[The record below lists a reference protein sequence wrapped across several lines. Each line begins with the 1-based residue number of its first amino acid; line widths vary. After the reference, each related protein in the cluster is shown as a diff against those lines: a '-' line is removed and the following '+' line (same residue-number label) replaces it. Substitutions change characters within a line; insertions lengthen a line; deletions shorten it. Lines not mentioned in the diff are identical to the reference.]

1 MMGGNKKIVC
11 EFCQKTS
18 RRDHIAYHVQSRC
31 KNNLLRHLLKKWD
44 RVQPIQAFLDTIL
57 DREVQSQEDKDYYYI
72 FGEHPKFVPKDKM
85 VGYMTDDKRYESH
98 RMYLTSLFGT
108 LPLSEVML
116 PTRTEPTSLV
126 RPDHTENTGH
136 TEVAS
141 PSHTHIEVS
150 SSPSPSS

>member
-116 PTRTEPTSLV
+116 LKNSHR
-126 RPDHTENTGH
+126 D
-136 TEVAS
+136 S
-141 PSHTHIEVS
+141 PP
-150 SSPSPSS
+150 SPSPPRPSDVSSPPSPSEAQPSRPLSSV